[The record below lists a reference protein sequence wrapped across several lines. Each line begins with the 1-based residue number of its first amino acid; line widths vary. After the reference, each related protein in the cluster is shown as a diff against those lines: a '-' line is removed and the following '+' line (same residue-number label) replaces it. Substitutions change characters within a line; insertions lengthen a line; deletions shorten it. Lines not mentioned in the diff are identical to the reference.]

1 MKVVIDSQ
9 VYNVLD
15 EFYEKSREAH
25 VTLGLSEC
33 LAKIDRLE
41 HSMLQFAEYAEV
53 FHKEPYRQDWHKA
66 GYYEYITEDF
76 HFAYRV
82 YVLPNGEKVLR
93 YHDAVHSYLNYNQG
107 EEIDK
112 E

>member
-1 MKVVIDSQ
+1 MAC
-9 VYNVLD
+9 
-15 EFYEKSREAH
+15 R
-25 VTLGLSEC
+25 
-33 LAKIDRLE
+33 AKIDRLE

-107 EEIDK
+107 EEIDS